1 VQGNANKIFGKEKK
15 RKKNN
20 VNSSIIGNAI
30 KLFFK
35 WCAINTKNK
44 DGDYQKD
51 CILKAS
57 K

>member
-1 VQGNANKIFGKEKK
+1 MQGNANKIFGKEKK